1 MFERLNTGRGS
12 VDRTKETKSEAIMRI
27 VKKSRK
33 ERDSASYRQR
43 HPRQAKESWNDDTDT
58 DSEEETDKA
67 SNSKS
72 KSKK

>member
-1 MFERLNTGRGS
+1 
-12 VDRTKETKSEAIMRI
+12 MRI

-72 KSKK
+72 ISKK